1 VGRYPSIEE
10 AEAYPYTERELAI
23 LRHAQ
28 GRTVAGTPERVREQ
42 LEALA
47 ADYEADELV
56 IVSIAYDPKA
66 RRRSYELIA
75 KVFGLEEAGA

>member
-1 VGRYPSIEE
+1 
-10 AEAYPYTERELAI
+10 
-23 LRHAQ
+23 
-28 GRTVAGTPERVREQ
+28 VRER

-75 KVFGLEEAGA
+75 KVFGLAEASA